1 MTAKAS
7 LVPSYIPNG
16 TANAA
21 YSHGIQRIKTSFQ
34 QSSTIIGYHL
44 KKTKKDT
51 LDFCNKTKPQGGAA
65 L

>member
-7 LVPSYIPNG
+7 LVPSYIPSG
-16 TANAA
+16 TVNAA
-21 YSHGIQRIKTSFQ
+21 YSHGIQMIKTSFQ
-34 QSSTIIGYHL
+34 QSSTIAGYHL
-44 KKTKKDT
+44 KKKKDT